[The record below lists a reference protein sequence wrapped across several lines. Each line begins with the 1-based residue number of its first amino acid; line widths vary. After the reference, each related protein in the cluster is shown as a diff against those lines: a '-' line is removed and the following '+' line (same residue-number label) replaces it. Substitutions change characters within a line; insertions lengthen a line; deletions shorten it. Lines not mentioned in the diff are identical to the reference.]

1 MKRQERSSC
10 AIIRRMTTLTR
21 RDVLKSAVGAPLA
34 AALPE
39 LKLGPARD
47 GGLGPTP
54 THIRRAVLVSMLPES
69 LGWKDRFALAKE
81 AGFDGVEMQT
91 MTDRAEAD
99 AVARASAD
107 TGLAIHSVMNMAH
120 WDHPISS
127 PDPEVVRRSVE
138 GMKTSL
144 TNAALWKAG
153 VVLLVPAVVNATTSY
168 ADAWT
173 RSQRVIR
180 DQLLPVAA
188 GFKVTIAVEEVWN
201 KFLLSPLEFVRY
213 VDEFKSQ
220 YLKAYFDVG
229 NVVLYGYPQDWIRTL
244 GSRIVRLHLKDF
256 RIDRSAGRFDWKNI
270 GEGDID
276 WQEVRR
282 ALTEIGFNGWA
293 TTEIEKGDHAYLT
306 DVVKRVDRFLAG
318 FKPVETAA

>member
-1 MKRQERSSC
+1 
-10 AIIRRMTTLTR
+10 MTKLTR
-21 RDVLKSAVGAPLA
+21 RDVLKTAAAAPLA
-34 AALPE
+34 ACAHTFAAA
-39 LKLGPARD
+39 PATAAA
-47 GGLGPTP
+47 GS
-54 THIRRAVLVSMLPES
+54 IVKRAVLVSMLPTT
-69 LGWKDRFALAKE
+69 LGWKERFALAKE
-81 AGFDGVEMQT
+81 VGFDGVEMQT
-91 MTDRAEAD
+91 MTDRAGAE
-99 AVARASAD
+99 AVARASED

-120 WDHPISS
+120 WENPISS
-127 PDPEVVRRSVE
+127 ADPEVVKRSVD

-144 TNAALWKAG
+144 TNAALWKAH

-213 VDEFKSQ
+213 VDDFKSP

-229 NVVLYGYPQDWIRTL
+229 NVVLYGFPQDWIRTL

-256 RIDRSAGRFDWKNI
+256 KMDRSEGRFDWKNI

-276 WQEVRR
+276 WQDVRR
-282 ALTEIGFNGWA
+282 ALNEIGFNGWA
-293 TTEIEKGDHAYLT
+293 TTEIEGGERAYLS
-306 DVVKRVDRFLAG
+306 DVVKRVDRFLGG
-318 FKPVETAA
+318 FKPVEKSA

>member
-1 MKRQERSSC
+1 
-10 AIIRRMTTLTR
+10 MTKLTR
-21 RDVLKSAVGAPLA
+21 RDVLKTAAAAPLA
-34 AALPE
+34 ACAHTFAAA
-39 LKLGPARD
+39 PA
-47 GGLGPTP
+47 PAAAESTVK
-54 THIRRAVLVSMLPES
+54 RAVLVSMLPTT
-69 LGWKDRFALAKE
+69 LGWKERFALAKE
-81 AGFDGVEMQT
+81 VGFDGVEMQT
-91 MTDRAEAD
+91 MTDRAEAE
-99 AVARASAD
+99 AVARASED
-107 TGLAIHSVMNMAH
+107 TGLTIHSVMNMAH
-120 WDHPISS
+120 WENPISS
-127 PDPEVVRRSVE
+127 ADPEVVKRSVD

-213 VDEFKSQ
+213 VDDFKSP

-229 NVVLYGYPQDWIRTL
+229 NVVLYGFPQDWIRTL

-256 RIDRSAGRFDWKNI
+256 KMDRSEGRFDWKNI

-276 WQEVRR
+276 WQDVRR
-282 ALTEIGFNGWA
+282 ALNEIRFNGWA
-293 TTEIEKGDHAYLT
+293 TTEIEGGERAYLS
-306 DVVKRVDRFLAG
+306 DVVKRVDRFLGG
-318 FKPVETAA
+318 FKPVEKSA

>member
-1 MKRQERSSC
+1 
-10 AIIRRMTTLTR
+10 MTKLTR
-21 RDVLKSAVGAPLA
+21 RDVLKTAAAAPLA
-34 AALPE
+34 ACAHTFAAA
-39 LKLGPARD
+39 PATAAA
-47 GGLGPTP
+47 GSTVK
-54 THIRRAVLVSMLPES
+54 RAVLVSMLPTT
-69 LGWKDRFALAKE
+69 LGWKERFALAKE
-81 AGFDGVEMQT
+81 VGFDGVEMQT

-99 AVARASAD
+99 AVARASEE
-107 TGLAIHSVMNMAH
+107 TGLMIHSVMNMAH
-120 WDHPISS
+120 WENPISS
-127 PDPEVVRRSVE
+127 ADPEVVKRSVD

-168 ADAWT
+168 AEAWT

-180 DQLLPVAA
+180 DQLLPVAT

-213 VDEFKSQ
+213 VDDFKSP

-229 NVVLYGYPQDWIRTL
+229 NVVLYGFPQDWIRTL

-256 RIDRSAGRFDWKNI
+256 KMDRSEGRFDWKNI

-276 WQEVRR
+276 WQDVRR
-282 ALTEIGFNGWA
+282 ALNEIGFNGWA
-293 TTEIEKGDHAYLT
+293 TTEIEGGERAYLS
-306 DVVKRVDRFLAG
+306 DVVKRVDRFLGG
-318 FKPVETAA
+318 FKPVEKSA

>member
-1 MKRQERSSC
+1 
-10 AIIRRMTTLTR
+10 MTTLSR
-21 RDVLKSAVGAPLA
+21 RDVLKGVAGAPLA
-34 AALPE
+34 AWAPTLDAAP
-39 LKLGPARD
+39 LLAPPAASVK
-47 GGLGPTP
+47 
-54 THIRRAVLVSMLPES
+54 RAVLVSMLPSS
-69 LGWKDRFALAKE
+69 LGWKDRFALAK
-81 AGFDGVEMQT
+81 AVGFDGIEMQT
-91 MTDRAEAD
+91 MTDRAEAE
-99 AVARASAD
+99 AVAGASEE
-107 TGLAIHSVMNMAH
+107 TGLAIHSVMNMDH
-120 WDHPISS
+120 WEYPLSS
-127 PDPEVVRRSVE
+127 ADPDVVRRSVE

-180 DQLLPVAA
+180 DQLLQVAA

-213 VDEFKSQ
+213 VDDFKSQ
-220 YLKAYFDVG
+220 YLRAYFDVG

-256 RIDRSAGRFDWKNI
+256 TMNRAGGRFDWKNI

-276 WQEVRR
+276 WQDVRR
-282 ALTEIGFNGWA
+282 ALTEIGFAGWA
-293 TTEIEKGDHAYLT
+293 TTEIEGGDRAYLT

-318 FKPVETAA
+318 FKPVEKTA

>member
-1 MKRQERSSC
+1 
-10 AIIRRMTTLTR
+10 MTKVTR
-21 RDVLKSAVGAPLA
+21 RDVLKTAAAAPLA
-34 AALPE
+34 ACAHTFAVA
-39 LKLGPARD
+39 PAAAAA
-47 GGLGPTP
+47 GSTVK
-54 THIRRAVLVSMLPES
+54 RAVLVSMLPTT
-69 LGWKDRFALAKE
+69 LGWKERFALAKE
-81 AGFDGVEMQT
+81 VGFDGVEMQT
-91 MTDRAEAD
+91 MTDRAEAE
-99 AVARASAD
+99 AVARASED

-120 WDHPISS
+120 WENPISS
-127 PDPEVVRRSVE
+127 ADPEVVKRSVD

-180 DQLLPVAA
+180 EQLLPVAA

-213 VDEFKSQ
+213 VDDFKSP

-229 NVVLYGYPQDWIRTL
+229 NVVLYGFPQDWIRTL

-256 RIDRSAGRFDWKNI
+256 KMDRSEGRFDWKNI

-276 WQEVRR
+276 WQDVRR
-282 ALTEIGFNGWA
+282 ALNEIGFSGWA
-293 TTEIEKGDHAYLT
+293 TTEIEGGERAYLS
-306 DVVKRVDRFLAG
+306 DVVKRVDRFLGG
-318 FKPVETAA
+318 FKPIEKSA

>member
-1 MKRQERSSC
+1 
-10 AIIRRMTTLTR
+10 MTKLTR
-21 RDVLKSAVGAPLA
+21 RDVLKTAAAAPLA
-34 AALPE
+34 ACAHTFAAA
-39 LKLGPARD
+39 PATAAA
-47 GGLGPTP
+47 GSTVK
-54 THIRRAVLVSMLPES
+54 RAVLVSMLPTT

-81 AGFDGVEMQT
+81 VGFDGVEMQT
-91 MTDRAEAD
+91 MTDRAEAE
-99 AVARASAD
+99 AVARASEE
-107 TGLAIHSVMNMAH
+107 TGLTIHSVMNMAH
-120 WDHPISS
+120 WENPISS
-127 PDPEVVRRSVE
+127 ADPEVVKRSVD

-168 ADAWT
+168 AEAWS

-180 DQLLPVAA
+180 DQLLPVAT

-213 VDEFKSQ
+213 VDDFKSP

-229 NVVLYGYPQDWIRTL
+229 NVVLYGFPQDWIRTL

-256 RIDRSAGRFDWKNI
+256 KMDRSEGRFDWKNI

-276 WQEVRR
+276 WQDVRR
-282 ALTEIGFNGWA
+282 ALNEIAFNGWA
-293 TTEIEKGDHAYLT
+293 TTEIEGGERAYLS
-306 DVVKRVDRFLAG
+306 DVVKRVDRFLGG
-318 FKPVETAA
+318 FKPVEKSA

>member
-1 MKRQERSSC
+1 
-10 AIIRRMTTLTR
+10 MTKLTR
-21 RDVLKSAVGAPLA
+21 RDVLKTAAAAPLA
-34 AALPE
+34 ACAHTFAAA
-39 LKLGPARD
+39 PATAAA
-47 GGLGPTP
+47 GSTVK
-54 THIRRAVLVSMLPES
+54 RAVLVSMLPTT

-81 AGFDGVEMQT
+81 VGFDGVEMQT
-91 MTDRAEAD
+91 MTDRAEAE
-99 AVARASAD
+99 AVARASED
-107 TGLAIHSVMNMAH
+107 TGLTIHSVMNMAH
-120 WDHPISS
+120 WENPISS
-127 PDPEVVRRSVE
+127 ADPEVVKRSVD

-213 VDEFKSQ
+213 VDDFKSP

-229 NVVLYGYPQDWIRTL
+229 NVVLYGFPQDWIRTL

-256 RIDRSAGRFDWKNI
+256 KMDRSEGRFDWKNI

-276 WQEVRR
+276 WQDVRR
-282 ALTEIGFNGWA
+282 ALNEIKFNGWA
-293 TTEIEKGDHAYLT
+293 TTEIEGGERAYLS
-306 DVVKRVDRFLAG
+306 DVVKRVDRFLGG
-318 FKPVETAA
+318 FKPVEKSA

>member
-1 MKRQERSSC
+1 
-10 AIIRRMTTLTR
+10 MTTLSR
-21 RDVLKSAVGAPLA
+21 RDVLKSAVSAPLA

-39 LKLGPARD
+39 LKLGPTDR
-47 GGLGPTP
+47 GLGPTP
-54 THIRRAVLVSMLPES
+54 TQIKRAVLVSMLPKS
-69 LGWKDRFALAKE
+69 LSWKDRFALAKE
-81 AGFDGVEMQT
+81 VGFDGVEMQT
-91 MTDRAEAD
+91 MTDRGEAD
-99 AVARASAD
+99 AVARASTD

-120 WDHPISS
+120 WEHPISS

-173 RSQRVIR
+173 RSRRVIR

-220 YLKAYFDVG
+220 YLKVYFDVG

-256 RIDRSAGRFDWKNI
+256 KIDRAAGRFDWKNI
-270 GEGDID
+270 GEGDTD

-282 ALTEIGFNGWA
+282 ALTEIGFNSWA
-293 TTEIEKGDHAYLT
+293 TTEIEGGDRAYLT

-318 FKPVETAA
+318 FKPVETTA